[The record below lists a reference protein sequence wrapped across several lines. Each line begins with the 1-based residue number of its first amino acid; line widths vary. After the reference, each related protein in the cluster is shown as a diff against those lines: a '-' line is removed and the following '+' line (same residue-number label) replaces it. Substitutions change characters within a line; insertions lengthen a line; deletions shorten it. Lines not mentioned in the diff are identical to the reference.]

1 MTRIALR
8 HTNPQRIGVS
18 QQQQSIGFGFC
29 PTLVIGGGSGN
40 ATTIEA
46 WWDMPGALGLEVIT
60 AEDINQSVSS
70 IWHDIFD
77 LGIIPGSFVP
87 AETIAVIPLK
97 TNDAPLELLWDIPQ
111 ELTITNI
118 PSQDINQAIATL
130 WQATFE

>member
-1 MTRIALR
+1 MDRHIIFTPEKMEQLIAKLR
-8 HTNPQRIGVS
+8 AAGI
-18 QQQQSIGFGFC
+18 
-29 PTLVIGGGSGN
+29 IGGSN

-46 WWDMPGALGLEVIT
+46 WWDIPQALGMEALT
-60 AEDINQSVSS
+60 QEDINQAVSS

-77 LGIIPGSFVP
+77 LGITPGAVVP

-97 TNDAPLELLWDIPQ
+97 TNDAPLEVLWDIPQ

-118 PSQDINQAIATL
+118 PSKDINQAVATL

>member
-1 MTRIALR
+1 MTCN
-8 HTNPQRIGVS
+8 HNIGIRTPLAVGVGTGARVGVGMPP
-18 QQQQSIGFGFC
+18 I
-29 PTLVIGGGSGN
+29 PKGSDM
-40 ATTIEA
+40 TTIEA
-46 WWDMPGALGLEVIT
+46 WWDIPQALGLEAVT
-60 AEDINQSVSS
+60 TEDINQAVSS

-77 LGIIPGSFVP
+77 LDIIPGSFVP

-97 TNDAPLELLWDIPQ
+97 TNDAPLEVLWDIPQ